1 MRDMIVILAT
11 VFVTLCG
18 TAANATQ
25 DDPRL
30 DALFE
35 RLQTTKDSNDAAAA
49 ERQIWSIWMEA
60 ESEDLNILMNQGAV
74 AMSSQNFDLALE
86 SFNALITLAPEMA
99 EAWNKRATL
108 YFMMQNFEASVADVQ
123 KTLSLEPRHFG
134 AIVGMGLIYERL
146 GDQKAA
152 LRAFEQGL
160 KINPHMDMRV
170 AAANGD
176 ACGWRRARI
185 HGPDRGG
192 VVGYLAR
199 GPCCRPDLYQARPCP
214 AKGRSRV
221 AGAG

>member
-1 MRDMIVILAT
+1 LNKLYQWRISARLGRGLLVDWPLTAHNLGMRDMIVILAM

-160 KINPHMDMRV
+160 KINPHMEHIREKTEKL
-170 AAANGD
+170 GQELQ
-176 ACGWRRARI
+176 
-185 HGPDRGG
+185 DRNI
-192 VVGYLAR
+192 
-199 GPCCRPDLYQARPCP
+199 
-214 AKGRSRV
+214 
-221 AGAG
+221 